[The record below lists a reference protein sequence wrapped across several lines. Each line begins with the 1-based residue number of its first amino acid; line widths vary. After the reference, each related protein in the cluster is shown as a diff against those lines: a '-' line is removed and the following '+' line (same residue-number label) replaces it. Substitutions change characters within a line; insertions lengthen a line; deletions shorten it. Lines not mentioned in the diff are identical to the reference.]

1 MKTILTLILSTLF
14 ITNQAY
20 AQKAK
25 IKIKDGYALV
35 DGEQYVKWDNRSG
48 VEVSIQGLNAEGEEI
63 VALWLNYPHPARVSD
78 ANPKGL
84 VNWVEL
90 YFPTLD
96 LRCEIESSSRKNVI
110 QWLLD
115 HNIYV
120 DGELNAENVEKLV
133 KRQGMRYSESRP
145 NRVNVIINN

>member
-1 MKTILTLILSTLF
+1 MKTILTLLLSTLF
-14 ITNQAY
+14 VTNLAH
-20 AQKAK
+20 AQKQK

-35 DGEQYVKWDNRSG
+35 DDEQYVKWDDRSSL
-48 VEVSIQGLNAEGEEI
+48 EASIQGLNAEGEEI
-63 VALWLNYPHPARVSD
+63 VALWLNYPDPARVSS

-96 LRCEIESSSRKNVI
+96 LRCEIEPSTRKNVI

-145 NRVNVIINN
+145 NSVKVIINN